1 MFLALWTKYDAI
13 RTEAF
18 THIQGYTMLDSIK
31 VVANDYGA
39 RNNDKNTHLIV
50 IARFV

>member
-1 MFLALWTKYDAI
+1 MNEKYDAI

-39 RNNDKNTHLIV
+39 PTTRTRIFFYWLS
-50 IARFV
+50 